1 MKGVGSGE
9 LGSTTSRPYTGGAVQ
24 DISQIVRTEFHIA
37 DRAANN
43 TSMAVVSAA
52 GDRDATIGR
61 EITHSLNS
69 VNTSFARRNGSG
81 GSGGRR
87 RRMGKDSPPIFNRL
101 TAPELYTGTARLVA
115 DERRAAAT
123 AAAARP
129 EGEGM
134 SGLGGNQNL
143 DSNVAEQFEQGLRPE
158 SWDRD

>member
-43 TSMAVVSAA
+43 MAVVSA
-52 GDRDATIGR
+52 GDRDATIG
-61 EITHSLNS
+61 EIAHSLNS

-81 GSGGRR
+81 GSGGR

-129 EGEGM
+129 AGEGM